1 MLEILSTT
9 YSDLFESCV
18 LNQFE
23 GPKKK
28 QIKKREGLFKEEL
41 RSLDSIIKE
50 YGLLSRTL
58 EKMMQDNS
66 HLRNKYQVTK
76 ASLDQDFVNEN
87 YQIQNTRSESDTTV
101 DEVDMLEQSL
111 RV

>member
-1 MLEILSTT
+1 
-9 YSDLFESCV
+9 
-18 LNQFE
+18 
-23 GPKKK
+23 
-28 QIKKREGLFKEEL
+28 
-41 RSLDSIIKE
+41 
-50 YGLLSRTL
+50 
-58 EKMMQDNS
+58 MQDNS

-111 RV
+111 RVQLSSNYQQIEIELDEKDKLLQLVKSKLEQIEEVDHGQ